1 MKKLFLVVLAILA
14 VFAVTYAQL
23 GAPQHNPWDD
33 TTEPPKEATHCH
45 TGVAVCRNDPITGCA
60 VGGSDVC
67 EDNI

>member
-33 TTEPPKEATHCH
+33 TT
-45 TGVAVCRNDPITGCA
+45 
-60 VGGSDVC
+60 
-67 EDNI
+67 